1 MLPANDQRLIGFSS
15 QAAQDQRSL
24 EADLLGYLSPQR
36 FRQHLQAIS
45 SDPHPAG
52 SEANERVAAYMERVM
67 REAGWA
73 VEMPTYDVHLPVA
86 SSSHVALI
94 TPVRRPL
101 NQQEDILSDDPYS
114 AHPDL
119 EPAWLAYSGSGD
131 ITGQVVYANYG
142 RLEDFRQLHQMG
154 VDLAGRVVIARY
166 GGNFRGYKAHYAQEA
181 GAAALLI
188 YSDPADGGY
197 ASGLPYPEGRWLN
210 DSSVQR
216 GSLQT
221 LPYPGDPLTPDGP
234 AVSADRGTPPVRLAP
249 EQVALPA
256 IPVAALPYGSAVEIL
271 KRMSGEAVP
280 KGWQGSLPHAY
291 RVTGGEDLMVRVR
304 VEQTCRMRR
313 IANVIGTLAGEA
325 EPDRWI
331 VLGCHYD
338 AWTFGTA
345 DPNSGTAA
353 LLMLAEALGAQARAG
368 KRPRRSIVIAH
379 WDAEELGMIGSV
391 EWVEEHLAGIKRSAV
406 AYLNADMAATGP
418 AFGASASPPLRGPMA
433 AAADSVPALDGEGS
447 AYARWLAAS
456 GGDAPN
462 WSIPGGGSDHVGFLA
477 RAGIPVAQASFGSP
491 VPVYHSAYDNMT
503 WYERFADPD
512 FASGPALAAVDGLLA
527 LRLANADILPLDAG
541 AWPTDLEAH
550 LDYLDARS
558 AALGFAGDLLPA
570 REAIRRLREAVT
582 AWEEARDGY
591 LERGAL
597 SEVVLTAVNDRLS
610 ALERQFLCEEGLPD
624 RPWYRS
630 QYAAPDPLDGY
641 ATWPLPGLRHAIE
654 GCDSEATERWQARLV
669 ASINGVCALLDEAR
683 DLLAH

>member
-1 MLPANDQRLIGFSS
+1 MLPANDQRLVGFASP
-15 QAAQDQRSL
+15 AAQGQRSL

-36 FRQHLQAIS
+36 FRQHLEAIS
-45 SDPHPAG
+45 SEPHPAG
-52 SEANERVAAYMERVM
+52 SGANERVAAYLERVM

-73 VEMPTYDVHLPVA
+73 VEMPTYDVYLPVA
-86 SSSHVALI
+86 SSSHVALV
-94 TPVRRPL
+94 TPVRRLL
-101 NQQEDILSDDPYS
+101 NQQEDILPDDPYS
-114 AHPDL
+114 GHPDL

-131 ITGQVVYANYG
+131 VTGQVVYANYG
-142 RLEDFRQLHQMG
+142 RLEDFRQLRQLG
-154 VDLAGRVVIARY
+154 VDLSGKVVIARY

-197 ASGLPYPEGRWLN
+197 ANGLPYPEGRWLN

-234 AVSADRGTPPVRLAP
+234 AVSADRGAPPKRLAP

-280 KGWQGSLPHAY
+280 KGWQGGLPHAY
-291 RVTGGEDLMVRVR
+291 RVTGGEDLTVRVQ
-304 VEQTCRMRR
+304 VEQTCCVRR
-313 IANVIGTLAGEA
+313 IANVIGTLAGQV

-353 LLMLAEALGAQARAG
+353 LLLLAEALGAQARAG

-391 EWVEEHLAGIKRSAV
+391 EWVEEHLASIQRSAV

-418 AFGASASPPLRGPMA
+418 AFGASASPPLRAAMA
-433 AAADSVPALDGEGS
+433 AAADSVSALDGEGS
-447 AYARWLAAS
+447 AYARWVAAS
-456 GGDAPN
+456 GGDAPA

-477 RAGIPVAQASFGSP
+477 RAGIPVAQASFSSP
-491 VPVYHSAYDNMT
+491 APVYHSAYDNMT
-503 WYERFADPD
+503 WYERFADPE
-512 FASGPALAAVDGLLA
+512 FVSGPALAAVDGLLA

-541 AWPTDLEAH
+541 AWPADLEAH
-550 LDYLDARS
+550 LDHLEAR
-558 AALGFAGDLLPA
+558 AVALGIASDLSPA
-570 REAIRRLREAVT
+570 REAIKHLRAAAI
-582 AWEEARDGY
+582 AWQEARDGY
-591 LERGAL
+591 LNAQALPGADL
-597 SEVVLTAVNDRLS
+597 AAVNDWLS
-610 ALERQFLCEEGLPD
+610 TLERQFLCEDGLPE

-641 ATWPLPGLRHAIE
+641 ATWLLPALRHAIE
-654 GCDSEATERWQARLV
+654 ACDPEAAARWQAQLV
-669 ASINGVCALLDEAR
+669 ASIERMCALLAEAR
-683 DLLAH
+683 DLLVS